1 VTIFGKVLRP
11 LFGVSR
17 EEATAFGEGDSKA
30 ALRLETVVDMVTKG
44 CHMALQTSDF
54 DTLMS
59 RLHAVEPE
67 LRGYAYEGTGTGLM
81 ALDCLLP
88 WKNRTKAFIDGP
100 GSPYIYALH
109 IGAGL
114 ALARLRRRPEKFLA
128 RLDPVVGW
136 IALDG
141 YGFHE
146 GFFSRQRYVEEQV
159 VPKHLSRYGRRVFDH
174 GIGRSIWFVAG
185 ANVEQ
190 VAATVA
196 TFAEERR
203 ADIWSGVGLGCGY
216 TGGVDR
222 AALQTLVRV
231 VGPYR
236 SQLAVG
242 VAIGAHA
249 RKLAGS
255 PASYAELACDVVCGI
270 SYDTAAHLVEIAY
283 QDLPTDGVKP
293 AYEIWRQRIEAQV
306 TTHILES
313 EIDSEVNSV
322 Q

>member
-1 VTIFGKVLRP
+1 MTIFGKILRP

-30 ALRLETVVDMVTKG
+30 AFRLETVVGMVTKG
-44 CHMALQTSDF
+44 CHITFQTSNF
-54 DTLMS
+54 EALVS
-59 RLHAVEPE
+59 RLHEVEPE
-67 LRGYAYEGTGTGLM
+67 LRGYAYEGAGTGLA

-88 WKNRTKAFIDGP
+88 WKNRTREFIDGP
-100 GSPYIYALH
+100 GKLYIYALH

-114 ALARLRRRPEKFLA
+114 ALARLRRKPEKFLS

-146 GFFSRQRYVEEQV
+146 GFFARKRHVEQQI
-159 VPKHLSRYGRRVFDH
+159 VPSHLSPYGRRVFDH

-185 ANVEQ
+185 ADAEG
-190 VAATVA
+190 VAATVS
-196 TFAEERR
+196 TFARERQ
-203 ADIWSGVGLGCGY
+203 ADLWSGVGLGCGY

-222 AALQTLVRV
+222 PSLQKLVQV
-231 VGPYR
+231 VGTYR
-236 SQLAVG
+236 PQLATG

-255 PASYAELACDVVCGI
+255 PAPYTRLACEEVCGI
-270 SYDTAAHLVEIAY
+270 PYDTAAHIVELAY
-283 QDLPTDGVKP
+283 QDLPTNDVRP
-293 AYEIWRQRIEAQV
+293 AYQIWRQRIEEQIV
-306 TTHILES
+306 DHFTS
-313 EIDSEVNSV
+313 ELRSEVNSV

>member
-1 VTIFGKVLRP
+1 MTIFGKILRP
-11 LFGVSR
+11 FFGVSR
-17 EEATAFGEGDSKA
+17 EEATAFGEADSKA
-30 ALRLETVVDMVTKG
+30 AFRLETVVGMVTKG
-44 CHMALQTSDF
+44 CHMTLQTSNF
-54 DTLMS
+54 ETLVG
-59 RLHAVEPE
+59 RLHEVEPE
-67 LRGYAYEGTGTGLM
+67 LRGYAYEGAGTGLA

-100 GSPYIYALH
+100 GSLYIYALH

-146 GFFSRQRYVEEQV
+146 GFFSRKRYIEKQE

-174 GIGRSIWFVAG
+174 GIGRCIWFVAG
-185 ANVEQ
+185 ANTEQ

-196 TFAEERR
+196 TFAKERQ

-222 AALQTLVRV
+222 SALQKLVQV

-236 SQLAVG
+236 AQLAEG
-242 VAIGAHA
+242 VAVGAHA

-255 PASYAELACDVVCGI
+255 PAPYTELACDVVCGI
-270 SYDTAAHLVEIAY
+270 SYEEVAHIVELAY
-283 QDLPTDGVKP
+283 QDLPTDDVRP
-293 AYEIWRQRIEAQV
+293 AYEIWRQRIETRVAA
-306 TTHILES
+306 HLKS
-313 EIDSEVNSV
+313 EMGNEANFV

>member
-1 VTIFGKVLRP
+1 MTIFGKILRP

-17 EEATAFGEGDSKA
+17 EEATAFGEADSKA
-30 ALRLETVVDMVTKG
+30 AFRLETVVDMVTKG
-44 CHMALQTSDF
+44 CHMTLQTSNF
-54 DTLMS
+54 ETLVA
-59 RLHAVEPE
+59 RLHEVAPE
-67 LRGYAYEGTGTGLM
+67 LRGYAYEGAGTGLA

-100 GSPYIYALH
+100 GSLYIYALH

-146 GFFSRQRYVEEQV
+146 GFFSRKRYVEKQE
-159 VPKHLSRYGRRVFDH
+159 VPKHLSHYGRRVFDH

-185 ANVEQ
+185 ANAEQ

-196 TFAEERR
+196 SFAKERQ
-203 ADIWSGVGLGCGY
+203 ADLWSGVGLGCGY
-216 TGGVDR
+216 TGGTDR
-222 AALQTLVRV
+222 QALQTLVQV
-231 VGPYR
+231 VGSYR
-236 SQLAVG
+236 AQLAEG
-242 VAIGAHA
+242 VAVGAHA

-255 PASYAELACDVVCGI
+255 PAPYTELACDVVCGI
-270 SYDTAAHLVEIAY
+270 SYDEAAHLVELAY
-283 QDLPTDGVKP
+283 QDLPIDDVKP
-293 AYEIWRQRIEAQV
+293 AYEIWRQRIQTQVAAHLKSEMSSEA
-306 TTHILES
+306 
-313 EIDSEVNSV
+313 NFV